1 MGRHRAAATWTP
13 ARPTSGTPG
22 SYRAPPL
29 AAPRPPGGRD
39 LSHFPFCPALTDGGL
54 EQTFP
59 GDPLLFCVFQESHAR
74 AGGSPSS
81 SSPRRAHHSAVGRR
95 PRRPLSPPRGRR
107 GPSGSCRAGG
117 LTVQLVLREAGPAQ
131 VPHGV
136 QGYGVGVGWRGPE
149 GDSRQRRL
157 VHTPPEPHRPR

>member
-74 AGGSPSS
+74 AGVPLPQAARGGRTTQLWAGVLGGPSPLPVEGGARRGAAVQGDLLSS
-81 SSPRRAHHSAVGRR
+81 SYCVRLGRLRSRTEYKATGSGWGGGGRR
-95 PRRPLSPPRGRR
+95 ETADRG
-107 GPSGSCRAGG
+107 G
-117 LTVQLVLREAGPAQ
+117 
-131 VPHGV
+131 
-136 QGYGVGVGWRGPE
+136 
-149 GDSRQRRL
+149 
-157 VHTPPEPHRPR
+157 